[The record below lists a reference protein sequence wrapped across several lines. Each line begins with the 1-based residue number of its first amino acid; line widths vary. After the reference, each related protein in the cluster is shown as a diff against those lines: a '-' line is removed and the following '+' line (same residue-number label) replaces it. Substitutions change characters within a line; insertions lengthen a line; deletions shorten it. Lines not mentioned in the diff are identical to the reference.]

1 MSLIRTTSLSL
12 VICTTAA
19 FAQQQEAAPTTQE
32 FTNSLGQTVTVTTP
46 TSFLISPPVKDWPHV
61 EERES
66 RAEERREVDER
77 PERPPVVNPA
87 ALDEVDPVVQTTPA
101 SRMMH
106 APSVNFPG
114 SNGTGYPPDPTGAA
128 GTDYY
133 VQAVNTS
140 YKVWH
145 KTGVSASATY
155 NLSTLWTGST
165 NDGDPIVLYDRHA
178 DRWFI
183 SQFNDNPN
191 RMLIAVSQT
200 NDPLGSYYAYSFSF
214 SQFPDYPKFSVW
226 WDGYYM
232 TSNSTK
238 TAVVFER
245 TAMLAG
251 DPNAR
256 MVALSAPGVVSSGFK
271 CVMPADAD
279 GDLPPDGTP
288 CWFFNLEDNAW
299 GAPADRI
306 KIYRMN
312 TDWTNVANTTVV
324 QHQTLNTAAFDTNI
338 GTGWENIAQPNTT
351 QKLDAGMGYM
361 YFRAQ
366 HTRWVDHNSVMLC
379 HGTDVGGD
387 HCGVRWYELRDAN
400 DGNWTI
406 YQQGTWA
413 PDAADRFQASIG
425 MNDLGDI
432 GLAYNVAD
440 ELNSIYCGIRYT
452 GRLAGDPL
460 GQMTLSETNAI
471 AGTGA
476 QTGTERFGDYGHLSL
491 DPDGNNFWFTGEY
504 FVSGGNIRTRIFSFN
519 VEDEFLGVEEGTTH
533 GQTFTAFLAGG
544 ILNINAQDL
553 PSTDGLVLDV
563 IAMDGK
569 QVITERVN
577 AQGSSWNGTLD
588 VDKLA
593 PGIYFARIGN
603 ARFQRVQRF
612 NVAQ

>member
-1 MSLIRTTSLSL
+1 
-12 VICTTAA
+12 
-19 FAQQQEAAPTTQE
+19 
-32 FTNSLGQTVTVTTP
+32 
-46 TSFLISPPVKDWPHV
+46 
-61 EERES
+61 
-66 RAEERREVDER
+66 
-77 PERPPVVNPA
+77 
-87 ALDEVDPVVQTTPA
+87 
-101 SRMMH
+101 
-106 APSVNFPG
+106 
-114 SNGTGYPPDPTGAA
+114 
-128 GTDYY
+128 
-133 VQAVNTS
+133 
-140 YKVWH
+140 
-145 KTGVSASATY
+145 
-155 NLSTLWTGST
+155 
-165 NDGDPIVLYDRHA
+165 
-178 DRWFI
+178 
-183 SQFNDNPN
+183 
-191 RMLIAVSQT
+191 
-200 NDPLGSYYAYSFSF
+200 
-214 SQFPDYPKFSVW
+214 
-226 WDGYYM
+226 
-232 TSNSTK
+232 
-238 TAVVFER
+238 
-245 TAMLAG
+245 
-251 DPNAR
+251 
-256 MVALSAPGVVSSGFK
+256 
-271 CVMPADAD
+271 
-279 GDLPPDGTP
+279 
-288 CWFFNLEDNAW
+288 
-299 GAPADRI
+299 
-306 KIYRMN
+306 
-312 TDWTNVANTTVV
+312 
-324 QHQTLNTAAFDTNI
+324 
-338 GTGWENIAQPNTT
+338 
-351 QKLDAGMGYM
+351 
-361 YFRAQ
+361 
-366 HTRWVDHNSVMLC
+366 
-379 HGTDVGGD
+379 
-387 HCGVRWYELRDAN
+387 
-400 DGNWTI
+400 
-406 YQQGTWA
+406 
-413 PDAADRFQASIG
+413 